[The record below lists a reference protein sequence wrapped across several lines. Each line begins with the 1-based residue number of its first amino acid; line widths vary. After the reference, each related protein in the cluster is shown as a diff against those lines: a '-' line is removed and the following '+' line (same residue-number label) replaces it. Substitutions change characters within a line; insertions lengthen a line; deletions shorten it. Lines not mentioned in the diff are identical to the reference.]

1 MDKELVSLSIF
12 LYSVPGP
19 DRGILK
25 FHHRFWVYLALIPI
39 LAAQI
44 KL

>member
-1 MDKELVSLSIF
+1 VISLSKS
-12 LYSVPGP
+12 L
-19 DRGILK
+19 ILK
-25 FHHRFWVYLALIPI
+25 IHRCFWVYLALIPI